1 MIDCRYEIHI
11 SKNDT
16 YSMARPHFHEEIE
29 IAFCIAGEGVFF
41 LEPEIFPLFRG
52 QLFLIDS
59 SILHRSVANEEYRCI
74 AFHISS
80 EMLKSFSSVQSDFL
94 SRTQRSG
101 LVATLQGDEVEAL
114 ERQFLLLMDDFGS
127 GFGDDIRRTI
137 AVLSFLLSCFSY
149 FEKAEDVKSRTN
161 SELAKVAPI
170 LSYIQEHLSDPLT
183 TQSIA
188 DAFFMS
194 KYHLCHIFKEGTGF
208 SVIDYVINCRIL
220 KARMLLREGMRV
232 QEAGERVGFRSNEHF
247 IRTFKRLTGVPPKRY
262 AMRYRESDQKMNPE
276 IVVVEGR
283 DGRQV
288 ESLKA

>member
-1 MIDCRYEIHI
+1 MRSTAVSRFI
-11 SKNDT
+11 
-16 YSMARPHFHEEIE
+16 FHRR
-29 IAFCIAGEGVFF
+29 CSN
-41 LEPEIFPLFRG
+41 PFPLCRVIFCRG
-52 QLFLIDS
+52 
-59 SILHRSVANEEYRCI
+59 H
-74 AFHISS
+74 
-80 EMLKSFSSVQSDFL
+80 SD
-94 SRTQRSG
+94 
-101 LVATLQGDEVEAL
+101 QGDEVEAL
-114 ERQFLLLMDDFGS
+114 ERQFLSLMDDFGS

-208 SVIDYVINCRIL
+208 RVIDYVINCRIL